1 MKKFAFAL
9 ATTAALALAA
19 CGDATDASEDAI
31 ADTVEVPAD
40 EAMANTPDP
49 VMDEAATAPA
59 PTPQQVE
66 EGMDSV
72 DQTAEQAA
80 DDAQAAA
87 DDVQAALD
95 AAEAA
100 EAAQN

>member
-1 MKKFAFAL
+1 MKKFAIVL
-9 ATTAALALAA
+9 AAPAMLVLAA
-19 CGDATDASEDAI
+19 CGDATDASEDAV

-40 EAMANTPDP
+40 EAMANVPDP
-49 VMDEAATAPA
+49 VVDNAATATA
-59 PTPQQVE
+59 PTAAEAE
-66 EGMDSV
+66 EAMEETQ
-72 DQTAEQAA
+72 QTAEQAA

-100 EAAQN
+100 QNGE